1 MNQKNL
7 CRKSCVK
14 CSIRGLS
21 YVIIDIYIQIR
32 RQEGKDACFLE
43 MLEGEEEKSVFLEIY
58 ETYRYLLWFLAHEIL
73 KDEYLAED
81 AVQETFFSIIKYIE
95 KIKDIKSVRTKN
107 FLATIVRNKAID
119 ILRRQKGM
127 VMEELEESDHSQS
140 QDMLD
145 TYLQKEKMEQIV
157 KAIENLNESYRI
169 VLEYRYLHGLSEEE
183 TARMVGI
190 SPKNAN
196 VRIFRARKKLQEIL
210 IKEGVYEC

>member
-1 MNQKNL
+1 ML
-7 CRKSCVK
+7 V
-14 CSIRGLS
+14 
-21 YVIIDIYIQIR
+21 
-32 RQEGKDACFLE
+32 FLE

-58 ETYRYLLWFLAHEIL
+58 ETYRYFLWFLAHEIL